1 MTVFEIAEKLSN
13 VSQGD
18 AEYEAK
24 LLLSHFGGF
33 SFSQILSDNPDF
45 NSEELHDAIKKR
57 LEHTPIA
64 YILGQTEFYR
74 EKYFVSEDCLIPRSD
89 TEIIVDYAI
98 RHLPKNA
105 YFADLCTGCGC
116 IAISI
121 LSNRSDCRAIAC
133 DVSDGA
139 LKIAEKNA
147 HLNRVSD
154 RIEFVSHDVLSSAL
168 NGKFDA
174 VISNPP
180 YIRSDVIPT
189 LSEEVKKEPTSALDG
204 GIDGMVFY
212 KRILPLYTDELKEN
226 GFFLFETGYDQ
237 KEAITEIAK
246 ENSFHC
252 ECINDYGKNHRGAI
266 LKKLSSDK

>member
-1 MTVFEIAEKLSN
+1 MTVFEIAEKLSS
-13 VSQGD
+13 VSKDD

-33 SFSQILSDNPDF
+33 SFSQILTQNPDF
-45 NSEELHDAIKKR
+45 NSESLSDAIEKR
-57 LEHTPIA
+57 LARTPIA
-64 YILGQTEFYR
+64 YIMGKTEFYR

-98 RHLPKNA
+98 RNLPKNA
-105 YFADLCTGCGC
+105 YFADLCTGSGC

-147 HLNRVSD
+147 RLNRVSD
-154 RIEFVSHDVLSSAL
+154 RIKFVLHDVLSYAIDD
-168 NGKFDA
+168 KFDA

-180 YIRSDVIPT
+180 YIKSDVIPT
-189 LSEEVKKEPTSALDG
+189 LSDEVKKEPRSALDG
-204 GIDGMVFY
+204 GLDGMDFY
-212 KRILPLYTDELKEN
+212 RRILPLYKDKLKEN

-237 KEAITEIAK
+237 REAIINISK
-246 ENSFHC
+246 ENGFHC
-252 ECINDYGKNHRGAI
+252 DCINDYGKNHRGAI
-266 LKKLSSDK
+266 LKKLSSNK